1 MPRNGV
7 VNNCVR
13 HRVRELRRGKK
24 MRLQDLAARAG
35 IASSSYACMEGGF
48 YNISLDNLFRILG
61 VLDADIS
68 QVWPV
73 ETAISEALGHT
84 FYLRRIQ
91 EFRLNE
97 VISLCGAEG
106 AALFALR
113 GGKAS
118 VILHDRLSDF
128 LLDRLVLYLEEGR
141 RYEQG
146 LWFGK
151 KMGETTFFFF
161 IKAQECQGY
170 LRKLI
175 EHYLVIWASLFSS
188 PLADPKGQIP
198 SA

>member
-1 MPRNGV
+1 MARDGV
-7 VNNCVR
+7 INNCVR
-13 HRVRELRRGKK
+13 HRVRELRRSKK
-24 MRLQDLAARAG
+24 IRLQDLAARAG
-35 IASSSYACMEGGF
+35 IPSSSYACLEGGF

-73 ETAISEALGHT
+73 ESAASEALGHP
-84 FYLRRIQ
+84 FYLRKIQ
-91 EFRLNE
+91 EFRLSE
-97 VISLCGAEG
+97 VISLCCAEG

-151 KMGETTFFFF
+151 KVGETNFLFF
-161 IKAQECQGY
+161 IKVQECHDY
-170 LRKLI
+170 VRKLI

-198 SA
+198 ST